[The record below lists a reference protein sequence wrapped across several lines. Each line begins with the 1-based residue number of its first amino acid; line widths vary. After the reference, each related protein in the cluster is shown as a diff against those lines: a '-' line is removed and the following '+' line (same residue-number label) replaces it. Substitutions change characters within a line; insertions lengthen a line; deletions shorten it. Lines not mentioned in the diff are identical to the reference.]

1 MALVAII
8 TVGALIQYV
17 LLSVRV
23 GQARGKYGVEAPAI
37 TGHPMF
43 ERRFRVHQNTLEA
56 LIVFLP
62 ALWMC
67 AYLFSAAVAA
77 VLGILFIVARFVYER
92 GYVEDPQKR
101 GTGAIMT
108 AVALSLLLVSA
119 LIGAVIHLF

>member
-62 ALWMC
+62 ARSGC
-67 AYLFSAAVAA
+67 ARICSAQPSPPSSASSSSRRASCTSGATSKTRRSAA
-77 VLGILFIVARFVYER
+77 LER
-92 GYVEDPQKR
+92 
-101 GTGAIMT
+101 
-108 AVALSLLLVSA
+108 S
-119 LIGAVIHLF
+119 